1 MSRRL
6 TADTLLELPTGQ
18 FRLSDDP
25 LPRHW
30 RPLDPAIRHA
40 ADIQISRGK
49 LRLKVVVFD
58 KPSQLQRFWRRYL
71 GRPVG
76 KNCLGVVTRLYH
88 EREEFMHP
96 GRMVRSVRVDPR
108 YYAVMGLCKDHLSTE
123 IIVHESL
130 HAAMAFVARTHRY
143 GRLWSGDGDLGEEEI
158 AYPLGRIVSELNN
171 WLHGEG
177 LL

>member
-1 MSRRL
+1 MRL
-6 TADTLLELPTGQ
+6 TADTLLDLPTGQ

-30 RPLDPAIRHA
+30 KPLDPRILNA

-49 LRLKVVVFD
+49 LRLKVLVFA
-58 KPSQLQRFWRRYL
+58 KPAHMQAFWKRYL

-76 KNCLGVVTRLYH
+76 KTCIGVVSRLYYQQ
-88 EREEFMHP
+88 EAFMQP
-96 GRMVRSVRVDPR
+96 GRVVRSVRVDPR
-108 YYAVMGLCKDHLSTE
+108 YYAVMGLCVEKLTTE

-130 HAAMAFVARTHRY
+130 HAAMAFVARTHRH
-143 GRLWSGDGDLGEEEI
+143 GRLWSEDGDIGEEEI

-177 LL
+177 YL